1 MDDTDPLEHTCHTM
15 LLVVFHF
22 RLKASADFALFSK
35 KLGQETTSGNS
46 MQSARGFEYGVR
58 HIISPQSGLLCDV
71 LLSNLDV
78 DLPQLEFLLQMGS
91 IYHNGVRVSKN
102 IFIESG
108 DYLRVHTRP
117 RRFLP
122 DDGKWRSRIAFENE
136 YFLVIKKIAGLPVH
150 ASVDNIRENVQ
161 AYVEA
166 AVGYPVF
173 LTSRLDVPTRG
184 LLVYAKTEAFQS
196 AFNKILI
203 ERGIEKIYRAQVHG
217 KNIPKG
223 MMTHYMEPSPRA
235 PKKVSTEPHE
245 GWQECQLEILGSR
258 YWEEGEGGITEARIR
273 LITGRTHQIRAQ
285 LSAAGFPI
293 VGDVAYGAPREWVE
307 DRIELEAVELSFT
320 NPLTG
325 EHHQIVI

>member
-1 MDDTDPLEHTCHTM
+1 MSHHAIGVYIIRM
-15 LLVVFHF
+15 RHS
-22 RLKASADFALFSK
+22 ASADH
-35 KLGQETTSGNS
+35 TGNS

-78 DLPQLEFLLQMGS
+78 DLPQLEFLLHMGS
-91 IYHNGVRVSKN
+91 IYHKGVRVHKN
-102 IFIESG
+102 LLIQEG
-108 DYLRVHTRP
+108 DYLRVHTKP

-122 DDGKWRSRIAFENE
+122 DDGKWRSRLAFENE
-136 YFLVIKKIAGLPVH
+136 HFLVIKKIAGLPVH

-203 ERGIEKIYRAQVHG
+203 ERACEKIYRAQVHG

-223 MMTHYMEPSPRA
+223 LMTHYMEPSPRA
-235 PKKVSTEPHE
+235 PKTVSTEPHE
-245 GWQECQLEILGSR
+245 GWQECQLEVLGSR
-258 YWEEGEGGITEARIR
+258 YWEEGEGTGITEARIR